1 MIQASSWLLEPWEV
15 NNWLLQGIFAAF
27 IDKNGILAMKEDQ

>member
-1 MIQASSWLLEPWEV
+1 MIQASSWLLEPEK
-15 NNWLLQGIFAAF
+15 LIIGYRQGIFAAF